1 MAKKICIA
9 FPHGGIIPASVLGE
23 EADVKMAA
31 MKAVEVPEAYGL
43 HLIEDRF
50 AVAAEMPKKEDT
62 KAEKKAAAD
71 KAAAEKAAAEKAAAD
86 KAAAEKAAAEKAAA
100 DNSAALKTAED
111 GVLAAMAKL
120 EKAGDDMVAKAA
132 AEDELKVAEAAL
144 AALKA

>member
-23 EADVKMAA
+23 KADVKMAA
-31 MKAVEVPEAYGL
+31 RTAVEVPEAYGL

-71 KAAAEKAAAEKAAAD
+71 KAAAEKAA
-86 KAAAEKAAAEKAAA
+86 
-100 DNSAALKTAED
+100 ED
-111 GVLAAMAKL
+111 SVLAAMAKL

-132 AEDELKVAEAAL
+132 AEDELKAAEAAL

>member
-23 EADVKMAA
+23 KADVKMAA

-62 KAEKKAAAD
+62 KSEKKAAAD

-86 KAAAEKAAAEKAAA
+86 KAAAEKAA
-100 DNSAALKTAED
+100 ED
-111 GVLAAMAKL
+111 SVLAAMAKL

-132 AEDELKVAEAAL
+132 AEDELKAAEAAL
-144 AALKA
+144 AALKG

>member
-23 EADVKMAA
+23 KDDVKMEA
-31 MKAVEVPEAYGL
+31 MKAVEVPEAYGR

-71 KAAAEKAAAEKAAAD
+71 KAAAEKVVAE
-86 KAAAEKAAAEKAAA
+86 
-100 DNSAALKTAED
+100 KTAEEA
-111 GVLAAMAKL
+111 VAAAKAKL

-132 AEDELKVAEAAL
+132 AEDELKAAEAAL
-144 AALKA
+144 ASLKA

>member
-86 KAAAEKAAAEKAAA
+86 KAAAEKAA
-100 DNSAALKTAED
+100 ED
-111 GVLAAMAKL
+111 SVLAAMAKL

-132 AEDELKVAEAAL
+132 AEDELKAAEAAL

>member
-23 EADVKMAA
+23 KADVKVAA
-31 MKAVEVPEAYGL
+31 MKAVDVPEAYGL

-50 AVAAEMPKKEDT
+50 AVAAEMPKEDA
-62 KAEKKAAAD
+62 KAGKKAAAD
-71 KAAAEKAAAEKAAAD
+71 KAAAEKVAAEKAAEDAVV
-86 KAAAEKAAAEKAAA
+86 AAK
-100 DNSAALKTAED
+100 
-111 GVLAAMAKL
+111 AKL

-132 AEDELKVAEAAL
+132 AEDELKAAEAAL